1 MFDTASMTD
10 FWLRVIGLYFLVAG
24 TGLFLQLDKVA
35 GLAAEIRGSFLL
47 RFMAGIMALAFG
59 VVILATHANLGG
71 GKAMVVTIIGWIS
84 LFKGVFLML
93 APPALLGAYE
103 GLVGNKALMRIWAL
117 LVAAIGVGFVWLG
130 YAG

>member
-1 MFDTASMTD
+1 
-10 FWLRVIGLYFLVAG
+10 
-24 TGLFLQLDKVA
+24 
-35 GLAAEIRGSFLL
+35 
-47 RFMAGIMALAFG
+47 
-59 VVILATHANLGG
+59 
-71 GKAMVVTIIGWIS
+71 
-84 LFKGVFLML
+84 ML